1 MLKVYNMNIQKI
13 LDEFD
18 EKYIDYIKPIS
29 VGQYNDNGVNIG
41 FIEAN
46 EFIKAF
52 LKQSLEKQ
60 DADFEKEKEILI
72 MNILDNQD
80 NENEIA
86 EQARKQGV
94 ESVVLPKRIMAIKG
108 SCEIEE
114 YEYAN
119 GRNDT
124 IRTIEQLKAK
134 LLKE

>member
-1 MLKVYNMNIQKI
+1 MLKVYNMNIQSI

-94 ESVVLPKRIMAIKG
+94 ESVVLPKRIIAIKG
-108 SCEIEE
+108 SCDIEE

-124 IRTIEQLKAK
+124 IRIIEQLKAK